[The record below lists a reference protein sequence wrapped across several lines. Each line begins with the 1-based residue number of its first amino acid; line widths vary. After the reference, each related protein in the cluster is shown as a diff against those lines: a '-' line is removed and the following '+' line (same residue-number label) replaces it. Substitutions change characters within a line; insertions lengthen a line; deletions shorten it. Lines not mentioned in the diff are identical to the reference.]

1 MDAPTLKRQLKIK
14 TGAVQ
19 RLLKENGL
27 YTKEIEELGIRQQK
41 FIAEN
46 REEWDIKNVGKLIE
60 ESKKMVKDTHTRLGK
75 AAIELRDLVVV
86 AKQQEALAEDEDL
99 LKAEEVLETA
109 NL

>member
-1 MDAPTLKRQLKIK
+1 MNLPNYD
-14 TGAVQ
+14 

-46 REEWDIKNVGKLIE
+46 REEWDIKNVVRIPCNLEASFAIQIKPRDPQGKLIE

-75 AAIELRDLVVV
+75 AAIELRDVVV
-86 AKQQEALAEDEDL
+86 RVGNSE
-99 LKAEEVLETA
+99 
-109 NL
+109 